1 MVSLNFLG
9 HGGRAEVKDLEAAL
23 LRSEDNVAI
32 TRHEE
37 AAEAIA
43 TGNGSNAGLEK
54 EEFLKP
60 WDLYYRAL
68 RKKRKSIKAFCVIN
82 KFFRKLRRKLMNKI
96 YPFP

>member
-32 TRHEE
+32 ARHEE

-43 TGNGSNAGLEK
+43 AGNGSNADLEK
-54 EEFLKP
+54 EEFL
-60 WDLYYRAL
+60 
-68 RKKRKSIKAFCVIN
+68 
-82 KFFRKLRRKLMNKI
+82 
-96 YPFP
+96 